1 MSATQ
6 SSFAAPTVNSQALQR
21 QMSPTVLVNVVQSLY
36 HTPGRGVNQSV
47 VVDTDVYEVR
57 VIREKPLTQSVRRI
71 GGTNDGGYFSGQT
84 AEQPTSDSYGIRL
97 DYVYD
102 TPIDIPVNMQNMIRI
117 DLANATMRNYNQ
129 AVAKNINASTIAHQ
143 LVAGLQNAVTNT
155 DHLVSY
161 TVASDSILDIF
172 QDANAV
178 LDEGDVDNGVD
189 TYPAESRIAL
199 WTASAKRAFFKTAKS
214 VLDIGNWKAQQMLR
228 IGAVDPESF
237 MNTDK
242 NGFFGEIDQ
251 VYNYMVPP
259 AVWSLAEKYILDDGT
274 QAVAGSIANGLT
286 GMIVSSFGTL
296 RGIALNST
304 MKIIDSP
311 DGAGIRMQ
319 PAQRWGISVI
329 YPSSVVV
336 VAESTYTNP
345 ATLSVLTL
353 EAPAESL

>member
-259 AVWSLAEKYILDDGT
+259 AVWSLAEKYILDGDT
-274 QAVAGSIANGLT
+274 QAVAGSIVNGLT